1 VIETVAVTA
10 TVIRRLP
17 KAVRRNSVVSAGRYA
32 EGGDPRLGGQ
42 VQVYFG
48 TSSEDIKAGRLRALA
63 VTTATRLEALPN
75 VPTIG
80 ESARSFE
87 ASSVFSI
94 DAPRNTPVEIVD
106 TLNKKMNANL
116 ADPKIEAQF
125 AELGGSVLAG
135 SPAKFA
141 KLIAHETEKWGQVIR
156 MANIKPE

>member
-1 VIETVAVTA
+1 
-10 TVIRRLP
+10 
-17 KAVRRNSVVSAGRYA
+17 
-32 EGGDPRLGGQ
+32 
-42 VQVYFG
+42 
-48 TSSEDIKAGRLRALA
+48 
-63 VTTATRLEALPN
+63 LEALPN